1 MGSDA
6 MADDTQMSD
15 ATNIPETTPKPKF
28 VPNFTLPLS
37 GGGLFSK
44 KITLSKKPEND
55 LKEATPPLSLA
66 SQTETEPCN
75 LQLPAEPNTPKRI
88 AVPTSAPARFSLRI
102 DRGPR
107 EVEIVTSSGE
117 TFKVPRKERI
127 FRTSSINESS
137 ASTRGKYY
145 GIDIHGLLD
154 EYQLNKSTS
163 QAPKEPAAAVAP
175 VETGTKCKKQ
185 LLWTEKYRAK
195 KFTDLVGDERTHRDV
210 LRWLKGWD
218 KIVFPAQGR
227 AAQKRKANNSEE
239 PEPEHRKILLLH
251 GPPGLGKTTLA
262 HVAARQCG
270 YEPLE
275 INASDDR
282 TGGVV
287 DGKIKDMLTIEGVKS
302 SGLKSGKK
310 QQANAGR
317 PVCLVIDE
325 IDGVTGGGSGGGNEA
340 GFIKALIDLI
350 LADQQ
355 TTIET
360 QAAGGTTRR
369 RKKKNQNF
377 RLLRPIIAVC
387 NDLYAPALKPLRQHA
402 EVVQMRPPPM
412 ALMID
417 RLEWIFEKEGYAT
430 EDGAVRRIVELSSS
444 GGSSTRK
451 GDMRGPLVNGEWIAA
466 RLKDSAKNSKGR
478 QLLTRSAVEQELV
491 GSRLGESDGK
501 GSSGGRMVMRDA
513 LESVFHI
520 QKERGP
526 RRGVKVDEKKPA
538 AKVQELIEG
547 LGEFDKLTMGMASL
561 DSPFLY
567 EGLVLSIG

>member
-6 MADDTQMSD
+6 MPDDSEMSD
-15 ATNIPETTPKPKF
+15 ATNIPETTPKAPPKF

-44 KITLSKKPEND
+44 KITVSKKPENE
-55 LKEATPPLSLA
+55 LKETTPPLPPA
-66 SQTETEPCN
+66 SQTETEPSN
-75 LQLPAEPNTPKRI
+75 APPAEPSSPKRI
-88 AVPTSAPARFSLRI
+88 AVPTSAPARFLLRV

-127 FRTSSINESS
+127 FRTGSTIETSSP
-137 ASTRGKYY
+137 ARGNYY

-163 QAPKEPAAAVAP
+163 PAAKEPAPATAP
-175 VETGTKCKKQ
+175 AETGTKCKRQ

-317 PVCLVIDE
+317 PVCLIIDE
-325 IDGVTGGGSGGGNEA
+325 IDGVTGGGGGGAGGGNEA

-355 TTIET
+355 TTNEN
-360 QAAGGTTRR
+360 QATAGTTRR

-412 ALMID
+412 ALMVD
-417 RLEWIFEKEGYAT
+417 RLEWIFENEGYAT

-444 GGSSTRK
+444 GGSATRK

-478 QLLTRSAVEQELV
+478 QKLTRSAVEQELV

-520 QKERGP
+520 HKERGP

-547 LGEFDKLTMGMASL
+547 LGEFDKLTMGMTSQFAL
-561 DSPFLY
+561 F
-567 EGLVLSIG
+567 I